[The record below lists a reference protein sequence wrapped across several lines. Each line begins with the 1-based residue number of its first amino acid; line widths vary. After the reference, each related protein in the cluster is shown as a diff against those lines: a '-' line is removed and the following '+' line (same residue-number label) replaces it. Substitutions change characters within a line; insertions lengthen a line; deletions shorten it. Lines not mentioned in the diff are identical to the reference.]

1 MLTVQAAVEAD
12 TSLGYNVQPAM
23 AKQETFFK
31 RWLQT
36 GRKTWEEKKKKAEL
50 KTSTKNNGEKQKES
64 FPLHHMIKKVEDAAN
79 ISARSCPHLR
89 GCCYT
94 HMKQPAFTGMALER
108 DPCELLCS
116 LIQSAEN
123 RETDSK
129 VFKNQSNLV
138 PIWGMDYDMPHI
150 CRICH
155 RLDF

>member
-1 MLTVQAAVEAD
+1 MELSHEVKGRRTAPHVHHELVAVDQTVLN
-12 TSLGYNVQPAM
+12 LG
-23 AKQETFFK
+23 
-31 RWLQT
+31 WQT
-36 GRKTWEEKKKKAEL
+36 C
-50 KTSTKNNGEKQKES
+50 QD
-64 FPLHHMIKKVEDAAN
+64 FDAAN
-79 ISARSCPHLR
+79 ISARSCPHLT